1 MLTPKCRPRDFRL
14 RAPPNSPK
22 KCLCRLKPD
31 LRGRNQ
37 AGIRGKFDGLVRD
50 RKLLHI
56 NDLCWLCSQSAAN
69 CSPPANSLIRGKIQ
83 GISSISGPWC
93 VLRPSNLNRL
103 VAKFPTQQN
112 REFNRENSEFF
123 LRNRE
128 AYADKSEDD
137 DGASDGGAKLFAE
150 PP

>member
-37 AGIRGKFDGLVRD
+37 AGIRGEFDGLARD
-50 RKLLHI
+50 INPFTI
-56 NDLCWLCSQSAAN
+56 NDLDWLCWQSATN
-69 CSPPANSLIRGKIQ
+69 CSPTVNSLIRGKIQ
-83 GISSISGPWC
+83 GISSISGRWR

-137 DGASDGGAKLFAE
+137 DGASDGGADA
-150 PP
+150 

>member
-1 MLTPKCRPRDFRL
+1 MLAGCAGSQL
-14 RAPPNSPK
+14 RTA
-22 KCLCRLKPD
+22 LW
-31 LRGRNQ
+31 
-37 AGIRGKFDGLVRD
+37 
-50 RKLLHI
+50 
-56 NDLCWLCSQSAAN
+56 WL
-69 CSPPANSLIRGKIQ
+69 NSLIHGKIQ
-83 GISSISGPWC
+83 GISSISGPWH
-93 VLRPSNLNRL
+93 VLGSSNLNRL

-112 REFNRENSEFF
+112 REFNLENSEFF

>member
-1 MLTPKCRPRDFRL
+1 MQERSHSVADFRTSSAL
-14 RAPPNSPK
+14 TEKGSQRA
-22 KCLCRLKPD
+22 
-31 LRGRNQ
+31 
-37 AGIRGKFDGLVRD
+37 
-50 RKLLHI
+50 RKGGTG
-56 NDLCWLCSQSAAN
+56 WLCSQSAAN

-83 GISSISGPWC
+83 GISSISGPWR
-93 VLRPSNLNRL
+93 VLGPSNLNRL

-137 DGASDGGAKLFAE
+137 DGASDGRADA
-150 PP
+150 